1 MRRNGAFVI
10 GLIIAVA
17 GVLFGA
23 WWAPFAVGIAIG
35 VVQGKARVA
44 IPLGAL
50 TGLIAWALP
59 LARLDLVYGIGPAAS
74 SIAAIMGF
82 GHQGLIPIILTL
94 AFGALLGLTGA
105 WLATAI
111 RQVSPQGANTST
123 NQSRARGVRQNA
135 RR

>member
-1 MRRNGAFVI
+1 MRRTGAFVI
-10 GLIIAVA
+10 GLIVAVA

-35 VVQGKARVA
+35 VVQGKGRVA

-50 TGLIAWALP
+50 TGLVAWVLP
-59 LARLDLVYGIGPAAS
+59 LARLDLLYGIGPAAS

-94 AFGALLGLTGA
+94 AVGALLGLTGA

-111 RQVSPQGANTST
+111 RQIAPLGANTSS